1 MNKNVLSM
9 LVLAMVLIFGLL
21 GWNIFLLDE
30 VKELSNSNKELQL
43 KNQMLDGDN
52 DVLTY
57 DLVTCRDSL
66 RILNKISIT
75 K

>member
-1 MNKNVLSM
+1 MGKKVLSI
-9 LVLAMVLIFGLL
+9 LVLFGVLILGLL
-21 GWNIFLLDE
+21 VWNIH
-30 VKELSNSNKELQL
+30 LSNQVNKLRKTLGEQEF
-43 KNQMLDGDN
+43 KNGILEGDN

-66 RILNKISIT
+66 RILNKIVD